1 MIKEQGW
8 RRWVVRVK
16 EDERWARDL
25 EAVKEV
31 KRKLAYEGG
40 YRERVKQVLRM
51 RMEREKL

>member
-40 YRERVKQVLRM
+40 
-51 RMEREKL
+51 

>member
-31 KRKLAYEGG
+31 KRVRRLERVWGLRVAKRREGG
-40 YRERVKQVLRM
+40 GM
-51 RMEREKL
+51 